1 MQRCFWCNLKNPKYI
16 EYHDNEWGKMQLD
29 DAYLFEMLLLESFQ
43 AGLSWECVLN
53 KRDDFRYA
61 FDSFDYEKIA
71 LYDEEKIR
79 MLLSDP
85 KIIRNKL
92 KIRAAKTNARIF
104 IDIKAQYGSFLDYI
118 KLFWDGNIIF
128 DCVSL
133 TSDLSDAIS
142 KDLKKRGMKFL
153 GSTVVQ
159 SFLQAIGI
167 IDAHAN
173 QCFLYKSII
182 F

>member
-16 EYHDNEWGKMQLD
+16 EYHDNEWGKLRLD
-29 DAYLFEMLLLESFQ
+29 DPYLFEMLFLESFQ

-53 KRDDFRYA
+53 KREDFRVA
-61 FDSFDYEKIA
+61 FDLFDYGKIA
-71 LYDEEKIR
+71 LYDEEKVEN
-79 MLLSDP
+79 LLSNR

-92 KIRAAKTNARIF
+92 KIKASITNAQIF
-104 IDIKAQYGSFLDYI
+104 IDIQNEYGSFLDYI
-118 KLFWDGNIIF
+118 KIFWDCRIIY

-133 TSDLSDAIS
+133 TSPLSDSIS

-153 GSTVVQ
+153 GSTVIQ

-167 IDAHAN
+167 IDAHTN
-173 QCFLYKSII
+173 QCFLFKGI
-182 F
+182 